1 MSTELPETSPDREPA
16 ELARLADGTLP
27 AGRRE
32 ALEREVAASPE
43 LGARLAEQ
51 RRAIEALE
59 AAAVPAP
66 EGLRQRIEGER
77 RRAAPAARRR
87 RLGFA
92 AGLTVATAAAALVV
106 IFLLPSSVPGGTVI
120 AEAAEL
126 QALPNEQGAPAPA
139 GPALLRKEAE
149 GVPFPNY
156 RLKFG
161 WRASGQRGDRLRGR
175 DATTVFYRKGG
186 QRIGYTILSGS
197 ALAPPADAR
206 RRGVQGTLISSF
218 ESGGRTIVTW
228 LREGRT
234 CVMSGVGVP
243 RATLYELAGWR
254 GKGRVP
260 F

>member
-1 MSTELPETSPDREPA
+1 MNDPTEIPPDGEPA
-16 ELARLADGTLP
+16 ELARLADGSLP
-27 AGRRE
+27 ARRRE
-32 ALEREVAASPE
+32 ALERRVADSPE
-43 LGARLAEQ
+43 LQALLAEQ
-51 RRAIEALE
+51 RRAVEAIDE
-59 AAAVPAP
+59 AAVPAP
-66 EGLRQRIEGER
+66 EGLRRRIEGER

-87 RLGFA
+87 RFGFA
-92 AGLTVATAAAALVV
+92 AGLAVATAAAALVV
-106 IFLLPSSVPGGTVI
+106 VFLLPSSVPGGTVI

-126 QALPNEQGAPAPA
+126 QALPNEEGAPAPA

-149 GVPFPNY
+149 GIPFPNY
-156 RLKFG
+156 RPRFG
-161 WRASGQRGDRLRGR
+161 WRAAGQRADRLRGR

-197 ALAPPADAR
+197 ALAPPDDAR
-206 RRGVQGTLISSF
+206 RRGVMGTLISSF
-218 ESGGRTIVTW
+218 DSGGRTVVTW

-243 RATLYELAGWR
+243 RATLYELAGWK